1 MAANPMSD
9 HAIQLNL
16 RLDDDSAWALA
27 QFVKRVRWEHFR
39 ACAVD
44 EQEAHA
50 IRHGVSRLQEALA
63 EKGYAPR

>member
-1 MAANPMSD
+1 MAASLMGDPI
-9 HAIQLNL
+9 IQLDIH
-16 RLDDDSAWALA
+16 LDDDSAWALA

-50 IRHGVSRLQEALA
+50 IRHGISRLQEALA